1 MSHLF
6 SQIPRAEIQRSSFNR
21 SHTYKTAMDSNYLVP
36 FFVDEVLPGDTFN
49 LKASLFGR
57 LSTPAVPIMDNLY
70 LDTFF
75 FFVPTRLVWDN
86 WQRFNGEQKNPDDS
100 TDFLV
105 PTVECDGTSG
115 SIYDYFGIPY
125 LEGNGADSG
134 TKIEVNSL
142 PFRAY
147 NLIWNEW
154 FRDENLQ
161 DSVDVP
167 TGDGP
172 DSADDFTLLKR
183 GKRHDYFTSALPWPQ
198 KGPGVELPLGQGEF
212 APVVFGANYGVA
224 GDGITAT
231 SAYLDVYNAGDY
243 HPRVVAPPTSSD
255 FTDHPYVNNG
265 RKGQHVALSSVDF
278 YNTIDDTTHRVGTH
292 GFAALSDT
300 VPYGD
305 TSADP
310 SGVHLTSYGG
320 SPIYSNNLVSPLY
333 AQVSPT
339 GAVTINSLRQAFQLQ
354 RLYERDAR
362 GGTRYTE
369 ILRSHFGVVS
379 PDARLQR
386 PEYLGGSSVRVTI
399 NPVEQT
405 SATDAVTPQGN
416 LAAYGIVSDRVNGF
430 KKSFVE
436 HGYIIGLVNLR
447 ADLNYQQGL
456 NRLWS
461 RQTRFDFYWPVLA
474 HLGEQAILQKEI
486 FATGDSDADE
496 TVFGYQERYSEYRYK
511 PNLITGKMRS
521 TDPNTLD
528 VWHLAQKFENAPVLN
543 DEFISENVPIAR
555 ALAVQNEPQ
564 LLLDCYFDLSCVRPM
579 PVYSVPGLV
588 DHF

>member
-1 MSHLF
+1 MAHLF

-21 SHTYKTAMDSNYLVP
+21 SHTYKTAFDSNYLVP
-36 FFVDEVLPGDTFN
+36 FYVDEVLPGDTFN
-49 LKASLFGR
+49 LKATLFGR
-57 LSTPAVPIMDNLY
+57 LATPAVPILDNLY
-70 LDTFF
+70 LDTFY

-86 WQRFNGEQKNPDDS
+86 WQKFNGEQKNPGDS
-100 TDFLV
+100 TDYLV
-105 PTVECDGTSG
+105 PTVACDGTSG

-125 LEGNGADSG
+125 LEGNGASAG
-134 TKIEVNSL
+134 TTIEVNSL

-161 DSVDVP
+161 NSVTVP

-172 DSADDFTLLKR
+172 DSASDFTLLKR

-198 KGPGVELPLGQGEF
+198 KGPGVELPLGGT
-212 APVVFGANYGVA
+212 APVIA
-224 GDGITAT
+224 GNT
-231 SAYLDVYNAGDY
+231 YNSGSGTYKEDL
-243 HPRVVAPPTSSD
+243 V
-255 FTDHPYVNNG
+255 
-265 RKGQHVALSSVDF
+265 KGQQL
-278 YNTIDDTTHRVGTH
+278 
-292 GFAALSDT
+292 FAAQLSGGLGNKFSLVGN
-300 VPYGD
+300 VPYGSTD
-305 TSADP
+305 SLG
-310 SGVHLTSYGG
+310 SGNYHGQSDNTMV
-320 SPIYSNNLVSPLY
+320 PIYADLS
-333 AQVSPT
+333 AAT
-339 GAVTINSLRQAFQLQ
+339 AATINSLRQAFQLQ

-386 PEYLGGSSVRVTI
+386 PEYLGGSSVRVNI
-399 NPVEQT
+399 NPVMQT
-405 SATDAVTPQGN
+405 SATDSTSPQGN
-416 LAAYGIVSDRVNGF
+416 LAAFGVVANRDGGF

-474 HLGEQAILQKEI
+474 HLGEQAILSKEI
-486 FATGDSDADE
+486 FADGSAQDE
-496 TVFGYQERYSEYRYK
+496 DVFGYQERYAEYRYY
-511 PNLITGKMRS
+511 PNMITGKMRS
-521 TDPNTLD
+521 TDPQSLD
-528 VWHLAQKFENAPVLN
+528 VWHLAQEFTNRPVLN
-543 DEFISENVPIAR
+543 SQFIEENVPIDR
-555 ALAVQNEPQ
+555 VLAVTNEPEV
-564 LLLDCYFDLSCVRPM
+564 LLDCYFNLSCVRPM

>member
-1 MSHLF
+1 MAHLF
-6 SQIPRAEIQRSSFNR
+6 SQIPRAQIQRSSFNR

-36 FFVDEVLPGDTFN
+36 IFVDEVLPGDTFN

-57 LSTPAVPIMDNLY
+57 LSTPAVPFMDNLY

-86 WQRFNGEQKNPDDS
+86 WQRFNGEQENPDDS
-100 TDFLV
+100 TDYLV
-105 PTVECDGTSG
+105 PTVSCNGVTG

-125 LEGNGADSG
+125 LQGNGAPDDR
-134 TKIEVNSL
+134 KIEVNSL

-161 DSVDVP
+161 NSAGIP
-167 TGDGP
+167 KGDGP
-172 DSADDFTLLKR
+172 DSESDFQLLKR
-183 GKRHDYFTSALPWPQ
+183 GKRHDYFTSCLPWPQ
-198 KGPGVELPLGQGEF
+198 KGPGVELPLGSEAF
-212 APVVFGANYGVA
+212 APVVYGNTFFDSNIEEPGFVPISQRYNGAFAYGNNSSRGNQV
-224 GDGITAT
+224 GLSTISLNTSTGTPPDNGTYYYTGHTFIGQERGIDVVTPFNGGLFPSYAHDPNT
-231 SAYLDVYNAGDY
+231 QILDDEI
-243 HPRVVAPPTSSD
+243 
-255 FTDHPYVNNG
+255 
-265 RKGQHVALSSVDF
+265 SV
-278 YNTIDDTTHRVGTH
+278 T
-292 GFAALSDT
+292 
-300 VPYGD
+300 
-305 TSADP
+305 
-310 SGVHLTSYGG
+310 
-320 SPIYSNNLVSPLY
+320 PLY
-333 AQVSPT
+333 AHVPPT
-339 GAVTINSLRQAFQLQ
+339 GSVTINSLRQAFQLQ
-354 RLYERDAR
+354 KLYERDAR

-386 PEYLGGSSVRVTI
+386 PEYLGGSSVRVNI

-405 SATDAVTPQGN
+405 SSTDNTTPQGN
-416 LAAYGIVSDRVNGF
+416 LAAFGLLSDRVKGF

-436 HGYIIGLVNLR
+436 HGYIIGLANLR

-456 NRLWS
+456 NRMWS

-474 HLGEQAILQKEI
+474 HLGEQAVLEKEI
-486 FATGDSDADE
+486 FATGDTTLDDS
-496 TVFGYQERYSEYRYK
+496 VFGYQERYAEYRYK

-528 VWHLAQKFENAPVLN
+528 VWHLAQKFTNAPVLN
-543 DEFISENVPIAR
+543 NEFITENVPLKR
-555 ALAVQNEPQ
+555 VLAVQNEPE
-564 LLLDCYFDLSCVRPM
+564 LILDCWFDLSCVRPM

>member
-6 SQIPRAEIQRSSFNR
+6 SQIPRANIQRSSFNR
-21 SHTYKTAMDSNYLVP
+21 SHTYKTAFDSNYLIP

-105 PTVECDGTSG
+105 PTVDCDGTSG

-125 LEGNGADSG
+125 LEGNGADEGS
-134 TKIEVNSL
+134 TIEVNSL

-198 KGPGVELPLGQGEF
+198 KGPGVELPLGQGEY
-212 APVVFGANYGVA
+212 APVVFGSTYSPDAPYSSLSTNIAFNA
-224 GDGITAT
+224 GNENGDWVISPSLQYDFTGYDNKADDIVGKHVGLGFAT
-231 SAYLDVYNAGDY
+231 SSRFRGGDSPVTDYMATRSLGYASSKVDYKGAADVSGRVY
-243 HPRVVAPPTSSD
+243 HPISSD
-255 FTDHPYVNNG
+255 P
-265 RKGQHVALSSVDF
+265 Q
-278 YNTIDDTTHRVGTH
+278 
-292 GFAALSDT
+292 
-300 VPYGD
+300 
-305 TSADP
+305 
-310 SGVHLTSYGG
+310 
-320 SPIYSNNLVSPLY
+320 SNAQFFVPLY

-386 PEYLGGSSVRVTI
+386 PEYLGGSSVRVNI

-405 SATDAVTPQGN
+405 FTAITS
-416 LAAYGIVSDRVNGF
+416 
-430 KKSFVE
+430 
-436 HGYIIGLVNLR
+436 GLTHHR
-447 ADLNYQQGL
+447 
-456 NRLWS
+456 
-461 RQTRFDFYWPVLA
+461 
-474 HLGEQAILQKEI
+474 
-486 FATGDSDADE
+486 
-496 TVFGYQERYSEYRYK
+496 
-511 PNLITGKMRS
+511 
-521 TDPNTLD
+521 
-528 VWHLAQKFENAPVLN
+528 
-543 DEFISENVPIAR
+543 
-555 ALAVQNEPQ
+555 
-564 LLLDCYFDLSCVRPM
+564 
-579 PVYSVPGLV
+579 
-588 DHF
+588 